1 MYRGSHHYKTGRAAD
16 GRAAVPEPSD
26 YRTAAKAGRFAC
38 AVNEVKPMPA
48 AKVLIVDDERLVRW
62 SLRQK
67 CEEWGYVV
75 VEADCGETALRLAE
89 RELPDLVLLDVRLS
103 DLTGIEVLDQIKK
116 NGDAPSVIMI
126 TADPQL
132 DDVKAAL
139 KLGAYDF
146 VGKPIDFNELQLS
159 IQDALEAAAAR
170 NENGTPRAKTRGAG
184 YENVVSVSPKMTE
197 LMNFVKKVASCEA
210 STILIQGESGTGKDL
225 IAKTIHY
232 ESSRHEKPFV
242 AINCSAIPETL
253 MEAELFGHE
262 RGAFTDA
269 KQMKK
274 GLFEAADGGTLFLDE
289 IGELTPL
296 LQAKLLR
303 VLEDQ
308 VIRRV
313 GGIRDMQVDVR
324 VIAASNRD
332 LEKAVREG
340 HFRQDLYYRLAIIAI
355 FIPPLRDRKEDILP
369 LVDFFIDRY
378 NRRFKKNIRG
388 ITEETRYLLMSHNWP
403 GNVRELKNSIERGM
417 ILEEESFLRPVYLP
431 FSVGESGGRTL
442 FERTSPADGGQ
453 KLPNGRMLPRLYI
466 PECGTSLEEVEH
478 SMVELAMVQASGN
491 QTNAAKLLDISRD
504 ALRYKLKKFGLGR
517 GDED

>member
-1 MYRGSHHYKTGRAAD
+1 
-16 GRAAVPEPSD
+16 
-26 YRTAAKAGRFAC
+26 
-38 AVNEVKPMPA
+38 MPA
-48 AKVLIVDDERLVRW
+48 EKIMIVDDERLVRW

-67 CEEWGYVV
+67 CEEWGYHVI
-75 VEADCGETALRLAE
+75 EADAGEPALKLAQHE
-89 RELPDLVLLDVRLS
+89 SPDLVLLDVRMP
-103 DLTGIEVLDQIKK
+103 DLTGIEVLDQLKK
-116 NGDAPSVIMI
+116 SGDARAVIMI

-146 VGKPIDFNELQLS
+146 VGKPVDFDELHVT
-159 IQDALEAAAAR
+159 IKNALEA
-170 NENGTPRAKTRGAG
+170 TTLRAEVQSLRGEVRRDAG
-184 YENVVSVSPKMTE
+184 YNSVVSASPKMTE
-197 LMNFVKKVASCEA
+197 LMNFVRKVASSEA
-210 STILIQGESGTGKDL
+210 TTILIQGESGTGKDL
-225 IAKTIHY
+225 IAKAIHY

-262 RGAFTDA
+262 KGAFTDA

-289 IGELTPL
+289 IGELSPL

-332 LEKAVREG
+332 LEKAVRDG
-340 HFRQDLYYRLAIIAI
+340 QFRQDLYYRLAIIAI

-378 NRRFKKNIRG
+378 NRRFKKSIRG
-388 ITEETRYLLMSHNWP
+388 ITDETRRLIVSHNWP
-403 GNVRELKNSIERGM
+403 GNVRELKNTIERGM
-417 ILEEESFLRPVYLP
+417 ILEDEPFLRPVYLP
-431 FSVGESGGRTL
+431 FSVGESGGRTV

-453 KLPNGRMLPRLYI
+453 TLPNGRALPRLYI
-466 PECGTSLEEVEH
+466 PEGGTSLEEVEH
-478 SMVELAMVQASGN
+478 HMVELAMRQANGN
-491 QTNAAKLLDISRD
+491 QTHAAKLLDISRD
-504 ALRYKLKKFGLGR
+504 ALRYKLKKFGLIR
-517 GDED
+517 GDEEGSQTSVAEDQ

>member
-1 MYRGSHHYKTGRAAD
+1 MAAD
-16 GRAAVPEPSD
+16 KILV
-26 YRTAAKAGRFAC
+26 
-38 AVNEVKPMPA
+38 
-48 AKVLIVDDERLVRW
+48 VDDERLVRW

-67 CEEWGYVV
+67 CEEWGYQVI
-75 VEADCGETALRLAE
+75 EAESGEPGLKVAQHE
-89 RELPDLVLLDVRLS
+89 SPDLVLLDVRMP
-103 DLTGIEVLDQIKK
+103 DLTGIEVLDQLKK
-116 NGDAPSVIMI
+116 SGDARAVIMI

-146 VGKPIDFNELQLS
+146 VGKPVDFDELQVT
-159 IQDALEAAAAR
+159 IKNALEATSLR
-170 NENGTPRAKTRGAG
+170 TEVQTLRSEVRRGAG
-184 YENVVSVSPKMTE
+184 YDSVVSVSSKMTE
-197 LMNFVKKVASCEA
+197 LMNFVRKVASSEA
-210 STILIQGESGTGKDL
+210 TTILIQGESGTGKDL
-225 IAKTIHY
+225 IAKAIHY
-232 ESSRHEKPFV
+232 ESSRQQKPFV

-262 RGAFTDA
+262 KGAFTDA

-289 IGELTPL
+289 IGELSPL

-313 GGIRDMQVDVR
+313 GGLRDIQVDVR

-340 HFRQDLYYRLAIIAI
+340 QFRQDLYYRLAIIAI
-355 FIPPLRDRKEDILP
+355 FIPPLRERKEDILS
-369 LVDFFIDRY
+369 LVDFFIERY
-378 NRRFKKNIRG
+378 NRRFRKAIRG
-388 ITEETRYLLMSHNWP
+388 ITDETRHLILAHNWP
-403 GNVRELKNSIERGM
+403 GNVRELKNTIERGM
-417 ILEEESFLRPVYLP
+417 IPEEEAFLRSMYLP

-442 FERTSPADGGQ
+442 FERTSPADGGR
-453 KLPNGRMLPRLYI
+453 KLANGRALPRLYI

-478 SMVELAMVQASGN
+478 SMVELAMTQSGGN
-491 QTNAAKLLDISRD
+491 QTNAA
-504 ALRYKLKKFGLGR
+504 
-517 GDED
+517 

>member
-1 MYRGSHHYKTGRAAD
+1 
-16 GRAAVPEPSD
+16 
-26 YRTAAKAGRFAC
+26 
-38 AVNEVKPMPA
+38 MPA
-48 AKVLIVDDERLVRW
+48 EKIMIVDDERLVRW

-67 CEEWGYVV
+67 CEEWGYLVI
-75 VEADCGETALRLAE
+75 EAEAGEPALALAQ
-89 RELPDLVLLDVRLS
+89 RETPDLVLLDVRMPG
-103 DLTGIEVLDQIKK
+103 LTGIEVLDQLKK
-116 NGDAPSVIMI
+116 SGDARAIIMI

-146 VGKPIDFNELQLS
+146 VGKPIDFDELEVA
-159 IQDALEAAAAR
+159 IGNALEATSLRREVQAL
-170 NENGTPRAKTRGAG
+170 RGEVRRGVG
-184 YENVVSVSPKMTE
+184 YDSVVSVSPKMTE
-197 LMNFVKKVASCEA
+197 LMHFVRKVAASEA
-210 STILIQGESGTGKDL
+210 TTILIQGESGTGKDL
-225 IAKTIHY
+225 IAKAIHY

-262 RGAFTDA
+262 KGAFTDA

-274 GLFEAADGGTLFLDE
+274 GLFEAADGGTLYLDE
-289 IGELTPL
+289 IGELSAL

-313 GGIRDMQVDVR
+313 GGLRDMQVNVR

-340 HFRQDLYYRLAIIAI
+340 QFRQDLYYRLAIIAI

-378 NRRFKKNIRG
+378 NRRFRKSIRG
-388 ITEETRYLLMSHNWP
+388 ITDDTRALILSHNWP
-403 GNVRELKNSIERGM
+403 GNVRELKNTIERGM
-417 ILEEESFLRPVYLP
+417 ILEDESFLRPEYLP

-442 FERTSPADGGQ
+442 FERASPADGGRT
-453 KLPNGRMLPRLYI
+453 LPNGRALPRLYI
-466 PECGTSLEEVEH
+466 PEGGTSLEEVEH
-478 SMVELAMVQASGN
+478 SMVELAMSQTNGN

-504 ALRYKLKKFGLGR
+504 ALRYKLKKFGLVR
-517 GDED
+517 GDEEG

>member
-1 MYRGSHHYKTGRAAD
+1 MS
-16 GRAAVPEPSD
+16 VWC
-26 YRTAAKAGRFAC
+26 AGRCVRNAKSGAIASSKPI
-38 AVNEVKPMPA
+38 AVRP
-48 AKVLIVDDERLVRW
+48 
-62 SLRQK
+62 
-67 CEEWGYVV
+67 
-75 VEADCGETALRLAE
+75 ALRLAQ
-89 RELPDLVLLDVRLS
+89 RESPDLVLLDVRLP
-103 DLTGIEVLDQIKK
+103 DLTGIEVLDQLKK
-116 NGDAPSVIMI
+116 NGDAPAIIMI

-132 DDVKAAL
+132 DDVKASI

-146 VGKPIDFNELQLS
+146 VGKPIDFDLL
-159 IQDALEAAAAR
+159 QDAMGNALDATSTRNGDLQSAR
-170 NENGTPRAKTRGAG
+170 GKARPGVG
-184 YENVVSVSPKMTE
+184 YDSVVSVSPKMTE

-225 IAKTIHY
+225 IAKTIHF

-262 RGAFTDA
+262 KGAFTDA

-313 GGIRDMQVDVR
+313 GGLRDIQVDVR

-332 LEKAVREG
+332 LEKAVREAQ
-340 HFRQDLYYRLAIIAI
+340 FRQDLYYRLAIIAI

-369 LVDFFIDRY
+369 LVDFFIERY
-378 NRRFKKNIRG
+378 NRRFRKAIRG
-388 ITEETRYLLMSHNWP
+388 ITDETRHLILAHNWP

-417 ILEEESFLRPVYLP
+417 ILEEEAFLRSMYLP

-442 FERTSPADGGQ
+442 FERTSPADGGR
-453 KLPNGRMLPRLYI
+453 KLANGRALPRLYI
-466 PECGTSLEEVEH
+466 PEGGTSLEELEH
-478 SMVELAMVQASGN
+478 SMVELAMGQANGN

-504 ALRYKLKKFGLGR
+504 TLRYKLKKFSMSPAD
-517 GDED
+517 DEI

>member
-1 MYRGSHHYKTGRAAD
+1 
-16 GRAAVPEPSD
+16 
-26 YRTAAKAGRFAC
+26 
-38 AVNEVKPMPA
+38 MPA
-48 AKVLIVDDERLVRW
+48 EKIMIVDDERLVRW

-67 CEEWGYVV
+67 CEEWGYSVI
-75 VEADCGETALRLAE
+75 EADAGETALRLAQ
-89 RELPDLVLLDVRLS
+89 RESPDLVLLDVRLP
-103 DLTGIEVLDQIKK
+103 DLTGIEVLDQLKK
-116 NGDAPSVIMI
+116 NGDARAIIMI
-126 TADPQL
+126 TADPKL
-132 DDVKAAL
+132 DDVKAAI

-146 VGKPIDFNELQLS
+146 VGKPIDFDVL
-159 IQDALEAAAAR
+159 QDAMRSALDATSAR
-170 NENGTPRAKTRGAG
+170 NGDPQSARGKARPGVG
-184 YENVVSVSPKMTE
+184 YDSVVSVSPKMTE

-262 RGAFTDA
+262 KGAFTDA

-313 GGIRDMQVDVR
+313 GGLRDIQVDVR

-332 LEKAVREG
+332 LEKAVREAQ
-340 HFRQDLYYRLAIIAI
+340 FRQDLYYRLAIIAI

-369 LVDFFIDRY
+369 LVDFFIERY
-378 NRRFKKNIRG
+378 NRRFRKAIRG
-388 ITEETRYLLMSHNWP
+388 ITDETRHLILAHNWP

-417 ILEEESFLRPVYLP
+417 ILEEEAFLRSMYLP

-442 FERTSPADGGQ
+442 FERTSPADGGR
-453 KLPNGRMLPRLYI
+453 KLANGRALPRLYI
-466 PECGTSLEEVEH
+466 PEGGTSLEELEH
-478 SMVELAMVQASGN
+478 SMVELAMGQANGN

-504 ALRYKLKKFGLGR
+504 TLRYKLKKFSMSPAD
-517 GDED
+517 DEI